1 MDCFEWDPNLFMYF
15 LVFFI
20 TSWCTTEQFLKR
32 QTIITV
38 LLRPFSFSCSNP
50 CSCCLLSTCSLW
62 QLSVKQNT
70 LNVQSKPPCPAGLQ
84 VKQALQTPSCE
95 LFTRNNLS
103 DNSIQRYYLWNWD
116 LGKGWHHRLP
126 PLARV
131 VTTKVVFK
139 RLPHGRAHNFLND
152 LMFLPTFP

>member
-1 MDCFEWDPNLFMYF
+1 MYF

-20 TSWCTTEQFLKR
+20 TSWCTIKQFLKR
-32 QTIITV
+32 QTTITV
-38 LLRPFSFSCSNP
+38 LLRPFSFSSSNP

-62 QLSVKQNT
+62 QLSAKQNT
-70 LNVQSKPPCPAGLQ
+70 LNVHSKPPCPAGLQ

-103 DNSIQRYYLWNWD
+103 QTIPFRDTIRETGTWGRGD
-116 LGKGWHHRLP
+116 ITGFP

-131 VTTKVVFK
+131 MTTKVVFK
-139 RLPHGRAHNFLND
+139 RLPRGLEHYFLND
-152 LMFLPTFP
+152 LTFLPTFL